1 MLEFD
6 ELFIAKFDFAPE
18 ISISWNARKGV
29 ISTTYI
35 VIRDDDCE
43 LCSLA
48 QSQQWLI
55 DYSMLPFLTDMYL
68 QLLR

>member
-6 ELFIAKFDFAPE
+6 ELFIAQFDFAPE
-18 ISISWNARKGV
+18 ILSSWNARKGV
-29 ISTTYI
+29 NSIAYI

-48 QSQQWLI
+48 QSPAI
-55 DYSMLPFLTDMYL
+55 DN
-68 QLLR
+68 